1 MTDTNDWTEPG
12 YEDDQG
18 GNLVHDLRKQ
28 LKAKADAEKEL
39 NAKLEKVYGQMRER
53 TINDVLTSKGVP
65 SKVAALIPASVEPTP
80 EGVTKWLD
88 EYGEVF
94 NIPKAE
100 VQAQPATEVATETVD
115 AIKTMQDVS
124 ASAETPRIGGP
135 VTQDDIINAKSL
147 DDLRALIARGG

>member
-39 NAKLEKVYGQMRER
+39 NQKLEKAYGQLRTQ
-53 TINDVLTSKGVP
+53 TINEVLSSKGVP
-65 SKVAALIPASVEPTP
+65 SKVAALIPKDVDPTP
-80 EGVTKWLD
+80 EGLTKWLE

-100 VQAQPATEVATETVD
+100 ELAQPATEVATETVD

-124 ASAETPRIGGP
+124 ASGETPRIGGP
-135 VTQDDIINAKSL
+135 VTQDDLTQAKSL
-147 DDLRALIARGG
+147 DDLRALIARGS

>member
-1 MTDTNDWTEPG
+1 MTDTNDWIEPG
-12 YEDDQG
+12 YESDQG
-18 GNLVHDLRKQ
+18 GNLVNDLRKQ
-28 LKAKADAEKEL
+28 LKAKADAEKEMATKL
-39 NAKLEKVYGQMRER
+39 QKLEGQVRKQ
-53 TINDVLTSKGVP
+53 TIKEVLDSKGVP
-65 SKVAALIPASVEPTP
+65 SKVAALIPADVESTP